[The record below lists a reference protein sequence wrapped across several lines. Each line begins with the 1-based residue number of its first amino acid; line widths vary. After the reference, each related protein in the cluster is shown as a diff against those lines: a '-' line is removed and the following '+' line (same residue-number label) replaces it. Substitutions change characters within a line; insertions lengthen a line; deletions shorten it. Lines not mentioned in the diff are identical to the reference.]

1 MRSRSR
7 YLWGVGA
14 VIAVGVLSAAPSVQA
29 RDFISALFGAF
40 SDNPALAPANLPPA
54 PAQPE
59 RSTPLPFASES
70 YPLGRPAAPA
80 RPHVSYS
87 GGGGDQAYCVRTCD
101 GRYFP
106 VSASDGQSRAASCNS
121 FCPASETK
129 VVYGSSIDSATTD
142 KGKPYSELPNAFR
155 YRNELVAGCTC
166 NGKDQLGLAPIKIED
181 DPTLRKGDIV
191 AGASGLVVAARA
203 SDRRGASLNF
213 SPAPA
218 QIRAKYQRVPVVAS
232 E

>member
-1 MRSRSR
+1 MRSTSGSP
-7 YLWGVGA
+7 WGICAVVVACALGA
-14 VIAVGVLSAAPSVQA
+14 TPMAQA
-29 RDFISALFGAF
+29 RDFFQALFGEY
-40 SDNPALAPANLPPA
+40 SDNPALAPARPA
-54 PAQPE
+54 PMHPE
-59 RSTPLPFASES
+59 STRALPFANEGEMLTR
-70 YPLGRPAAPA
+70 PLQPRPRVAED
-80 RPHVSYS
+80 
-87 GGGGDQAYCVRTCD
+87 GGGSAGGSQAYCVRTCD

-106 VSASDGQSRAASCNS
+106 ISTGGNQSSAASCNS

-129 VVYGSSIDSATTD
+129 VVYGSSIDSATTE

-191 AGASGLVVAARA
+191 AGANGLVVAARV
-203 SDRRGASLNF
+203 SDKRGASVNF

-218 QIRAKYQRVPVVAS
+218 QLRAKYQRVPVVAA